1 MEPAVQPAVR
11 SSLVS
16 RAIRA
21 ALLRVEA
28 YEEVEHDEGATGQ
41 AAVVVGIVALA
52 TALGH
57 LGGGGGAAGVILG
70 VVQAYLG
77 WALWAGITDLVGSKV
92 FGGTATTGELLRT
105 LGFAQVPGVLRALAF
120 LPALGPWV
128 ELVSF
133 VWLLLAGIVAIRQA
147 LDIDTGQALT
157 TAFLAWLV
165 YVGVSFLLAT
175 LFGGTVIL
183 GDPIG

>member
-1 MEPAVQPAVR
+1 MEPAVRPAGR
-11 SSLVS
+11 SSLFA
-16 RAIRA
+16 RATGA

-41 AAVVVGIVALA
+41 AALVVGIVAVA

-57 LGGGGGAAGVILG
+57 VGGGTSAVILG
-70 VVQAYLG
+70 VAQAYLG
-77 WALWAGITDLVGSKV
+77 WALWAGVTDLVGSKV

-105 LGFAQVPGVLRALAF
+105 LGFAQAPGVLRALAF

-128 ELVSF
+128 ELVTF

-157 TAFLAWLV
+157 TAFLAWVL
-165 YVGVSFLLAT
+165 YVGVSFLLAALLGVT
-175 LFGGTVIL
+175 PVV
-183 GDPIG
+183 GDPMG